1 MKSTPSREAAKDCT
15 PRLKPS
21 VAGGDLASPA
31 GAKDTPRAIFA
42 VPALLLLLLTS
53 TAFAVAPA
61 PQSSPDALFTQA
73 VSLYTQNQFAQALT
87 IFQQV
92 SGPHAAEAQQ
102 YIAKINAYQEA
113 MQVAKSAMDRTPD
126 EQDANN
132 LAYAIL
138 QIEKAIRIKP
148 DGPFNP
154 QDRLARARQMKAEF
168 EKTHAASSQAMDKEF
183 CAKSLTSAEEHHFKE
198 AAQLICAVAND
209 NPAYSCGGDE
219 AVHLCQLNTDLA
231 KLDKS
236 STEIAPPE
244 RSPEKRAPEK
254 IPPAPTEPAPASTT
268 LDQAKAAYDA
278 NNFGVARTLFEHVDA
293 DSKATA
299 TDYLDKISR
308 YNQALA
314 NGEKLAH
321 ATQYDQARSAFAAAA
336 AIKPDGPGDPQ
347 SRASAMQLLQG
358 VDHFYS
364 GDYVSAIETLQ
375 AYSRTGTV
383 KQPLA
388 RFYLGAAKLARFF
401 VTGSEDATLRQEALN
416 DLKVAKQA
424 GFKPSE
430 QDLSPKILQA
440 YQDLQF

>member
-1 MKSTPSREAAKDCT
+1 MRVFILRTILAFLVALTAA
-15 PRLKPS
+15 
-21 VAGGDLASPA
+21 
-31 GAKDTPRAIFA
+31 RAQA
-42 VPALLLLLLTS
+42 
-53 TAFAVAPA
+53 
-61 PQSSPDALFTQA
+61 PDALFTQA
-73 VSLYTQNQFAQALT
+73 IDAYTQNQFSQALT
-87 IFQQV
+87 KFQQV
-92 SGPHAAEAQQ
+92 SGPHAADAQQ

-113 MQVAKSAMDRTPD
+113 TEVAKSAMDRTPD

-132 LAYAIL
+132 LAYAIQQL
-138 QIEKAIRIKP
+138 EKAIRIKP

-154 QDRLARARQMKAEF
+154 QGRLARARQMKSEF
-168 EKTHAASSQAMDKEF
+168 EKTHAASSQAMDIEF
-183 CAKSLTSAEEHHFKE
+183 CAKSLTSAEEHRFKE

-219 AVHLCQLNTDLA
+219 AVHLCQLNTDLSR
-231 KLDKS
+231 LDKS

-244 RSPEKRAPEK
+244 KHTPERL
-254 IPPAPTEPAPASTT
+254 PPAPTEPAPASAT

-278 NNFGVARTLFEHVDA
+278 NNFGVAGTLFERVVA
-293 DSKATA
+293 DSKPTA

-308 YNQALA
+308 YNQAIA

-321 ATQYDQARSAFAAAA
+321 AAQYDQARSAFAAAA

-364 GDYVSAIETLQ
+364 GDYVSAIENLQ

-401 VTGSEDATLRQEALN
+401 VTGAADATLHQQALD

-440 YQDLQF
+440 YRDLQF